1 MTPKE
6 LLNRQIT
13 KMERSIDNYNVE
25 LTKVMK
31 SESSLN
37 ETIKEMGENPDIPT
51 ERISAVKEQLR
62 NVEMHKDSLIRR
74 LEYLEDEI
82 AKKENLR
89 S

>member
-13 KMERSIDNYNVE
+13 KMERNIDNYNEE

-37 ETIKEMGENPDIPT
+37 ETIIEMEDNPDISA
-51 ERISAVKEQLR
+51 ERIAGVKEQLR
-62 NVEMHKDSLIRR
+62 NVEMHKDSIIRR
-74 LEYLEDEI
+74 LEYMEDEL
-82 AKKENLR
+82 AKKQKLL